1 MSSSDLILLFDNMSV
16 EICPDDPCPSWC
28 TASHSD
34 LSRRNIQS
42 VHYICH
48 IKLFL
53 MNVILFYT

>member
-16 EICPDDPCPSWC
+16 EICPDAPCPSWC

-42 VHYICH
+42 IHYAML
-48 IKLFL
+48 KFS
-53 MNVILFYT
+53 